1 MLAAENTAQRA
12 QRSRQHL
19 LWVPCV
25 LCGYH
30 FRHGLVFG
38 IRSADTFAGTFDSIG
53 LEEPRASALTFAH
66 PMLQSLRI
74 RNLAL
79 LEEVALDFEAG
90 FTAVTGET
98 GAGKSILL
106 GALALL
112 AGERVDKTIIRQG
125 APSCDAEAS
134 LFFQKPERIDAVL
147 GELNLPPCEDGL
159 LIIKRSLPRE
169 KAPKITV
176 NGGLASLSALQR
188 LGEHWVDFHGPSE
201 PRRLLKESC
210 QLELLDLFGRAH
222 GALVS
227 YQQKFRA
234 WREQVAE
241 RERIARETKL
251 SPDQI
256 AFLENQLASIDA
268 LELTEEAIEKLE
280 RDFARMSSAQE
291 LIELTQT
298 LEAGLTGEEGVQLKL
313 AALLREARQVENIDA
328 ASKPLADRLASV
340 TVELN
345 DLSSEFSALS
355 QQLQFDPEQA
365 EELESQMNTWLDLK
379 RKHGGE
385 LPAVIIARDEMR
397 RRLEVQGDLE
407 GTLARLEKQIA
418 ESERAA
424 KAEARTLRG
433 LREKAA
439 KELARIAAKS
449 IEQLGFKKADFQIRI
464 VPLVEL
470 TPTGD
475 CGAEFL
481 FSPNVGE
488 APLPL
493 NRVASSGE
501 LARVMLAL
509 KTVLADLDE
518 VPLLVFDEVDANVG
532 GEIGRIVGEKMAGI
546 AKNHQVLCVT
556 HLPQVAAQATCHLV
570 VTKDQTKDRAVVTIE
585 PIQASRKDR
594 VSELARM
601 LGDSKA
607 KSALA
612 HAEELLGK

>member
-1 MLAAENTAQRA
+1 
-12 QRSRQHL
+12 
-19 LWVPCV
+19 
-25 LCGYH
+25 
-30 FRHGLVFG
+30 
-38 IRSADTFAGTFDSIG
+38 
-53 LEEPRASALTFAH
+53 
-66 PMLQSLRI
+66 MLQSLHI

-79 LEEVALDFEAG
+79 LEEVALDFEGG

-112 AGERVDKTIIRQG
+112 AGERADKTIIRQG
-125 APSCDAEAS
+125 APSCEAEAS
-134 LFFQKPERIDAVL
+134 LYFAEDRKINAVL
-147 GELNLPPCEDGL
+147 EALDLPPCEDGV

-176 NGGLASLSALQR
+176 NGGLASLASLQR

-210 QLELLDLFGRAH
+210 QLELLDLFGRSH
-222 GALVS
+222 EALAAYGVK
-227 YQQKFRA
+227 YRQ
-234 WREQVAE
+234 WRDHVAE
-241 RERIARETKL
+241 RERIAHETKL

-256 AFLENQLASIDA
+256 SFLENQLAGIDE
-268 LELTEEAIEKLE
+268 LELTEEAIETLE
-280 RDFARMSSAQE
+280 RDFARMSRAQE
-291 LIELTQT
+291 LIELTQA
-298 LEAGLTGEEGVQLKL
+298 LEAGLTGEDGLQLKL
-313 AALLREARQVENIDA
+313 AGLLREARQVESIDA
-328 ASKPLADRLASV
+328 ASKPLADRLMSV

-355 QQLQFDPEQA
+355 QEVQFDPEPA
-365 EELESQMNTWLDLK
+365 AELESKMNTWLDLK

-385 LPAVIIARDEMR
+385 LVAVTQARDDMR

-407 GTLARLEKQIA
+407 GTLGRLEMQIA
-418 ESERAA
+418 DAERLAKTAA
-424 KAEARTLRG
+424 QALRV

-439 KELARIAAKS
+439 KELGKVAARSIA
-449 IEQLGFKKADFQIRI
+449 QLGFKKADFQIRV
-464 VPLVEL
+464 VPLKEL
-470 TPTGD
+470 GPVGD
-475 CGAEFL
+475 CSAEFL

-532 GEIGRIVGEKMAGI
+532 GEIGRVVGEKMAGI

-585 PIQASRKDR
+585 PIQASRKAR

>member
-1 MLAAENTAQRA
+1 
-12 QRSRQHL
+12 
-19 LWVPCV
+19 
-25 LCGYH
+25 
-30 FRHGLVFG
+30 
-38 IRSADTFAGTFDSIG
+38 
-53 LEEPRASALTFAH
+53 
-66 PMLQSLRI
+66 MLQSLRI

-106 GALALL
+106 GALSLL
-112 AGERVDKTIIRQG
+112 AGERADKTVIRQG
-125 APSCDAEAS
+125 APAVEVEAS
-134 LFFQKPERIDAVL
+134 LFFADSGAIDRLL
-147 GELNLPPCEDGL
+147 GELDLPPCEDGL
-159 LIIKRSLPRE
+159 LILKRSLPRE

-176 NGGLASLSALQR
+176 NGGLATLAALQR

-210 QLELLDLFGRAH
+210 QLELLDLFGRTPT
-222 GALVS
+222 ALAA
-227 YQQKFRA
+227 YQEKYAA
-234 WREQVAE
+234 WRALVAE
-241 RERIARETKL
+241 RERIAHETKL
-251 SPDQI
+251 SPEQI
-256 AFLENQLASIDA
+256 EFLKMQLTRIDE
-268 LELTEEAIEKLE
+268 LELSDEAIETLE
-280 RDFARMSSAQE
+280 RDFARMSRAQE
-291 LIELTQT
+291 LIALTQA
-298 LEAGLTGEEGVQLKL
+298 LESGLAGEEGVQFRL
-313 AALLREARQVENIDA
+313 AALLREARQVESIDA

-340 TVELN
+340 AVEIN
-345 DLSSEFSALS
+345 DLAAEFSALS
-355 QQLQFDPEQA
+355 QELQFDPEEA
-365 EELESQMNTWLDLK
+365 EALDARMNTWLELK

-385 LPAVIIARDEMR
+385 VAAVVAARDEMR

-407 GTLARLEKQIA
+407 GTLERLARQIA
-418 ESERAA
+418 DAEREAKKAA
-424 KAEARTLRG
+424 QALRA

-439 KELARIAAKS
+439 KELAKIAAKS
-449 IEQLGFKKADFQIRI
+449 IAQIGFKKADFQVRI
-464 VPLVEL
+464 VPLPQL
-470 TPTGD
+470 APSGD

-509 KTVLADLDE
+509 KTVLADLDD

-532 GEIGRIVGEKMAGI
+532 GEIGRVVGEKMAGI

-570 VTKDQTKDRAVVTIE
+570 VTKDQSKDRAVVTIE
-585 PIQASRKDR
+585 PIQASRKAR

-601 LGDSKA
+601 LGDRTA